1 VNLELWMF
9 LAAGT
14 IALTIAL
21 FTVSG
26 QAFLAARAKPVGA
39 LRYE

>member
-1 VNLELWMF
+1 MF

-26 QAFLAARAKPVGA
+26 QAFLAARAKPVRA